1 MGLFTLGTD
10 LGMTPIGHHVGS
22 AITKSK
28 SIFLI
33 VLVCFLVGTIITVSE
48 PDLQVLAEQV
58 PNVPNMVLI
67 LAVAVGVGIFLVI
80 SLCVSFLKIKLAYL
94 LIGFYLIVFILA
106 QFVPLDFLAVAFD
119 SGGVTTGPMT
129 VCLLSWRWVSALLPS
144 EVTKMRPM
152 TVSVLL
158 HSALSDLLLQS

>member
-1 MGLFTLGTD
+1 MAFVIGAVFLILGMGLFTLGTD

-80 SLCVSFLKIKLAYL
+80 SLLRILLKIKLAYL

-106 QFVPLDFLAVAFD
+106 QF
-119 SGGVTTGPMT
+119 SGSG
-129 VCLLSWRWVSALLPS
+129 L
-144 EVTKMRPM
+144 
-152 TVSVLL
+152 
-158 HSALSDLLLQS
+158 